1 MANLL
6 ATSMG
11 AVMPLSRGREQILT
25 TANGVEF
32 LMQDSGLE
40 VPCEATPELLAGRFD
55 SEGTPLSQQQAFLFH
70 RIAIEQAAS
79 AKYDA
84 GGSGL
89 DIDRGIVVTVKDMAS
104 PLSRKF

>member
-1 MANLL
+1 
-6 ATSMG
+6 
-11 AVMPLSRGREQILT
+11 
-25 TANGVEF
+25 
-32 LMQDSGLE
+32 MQDGGLE

-84 GGSGL
+84 GETDSA
-89 DIDRGIVVTVKDMAS
+89 IDRTIVVTARDMAS

>member
-1 MANLL
+1 VATLL
-6 ATSMG
+6 PAPNEG
-11 AVMPLSRGREQILT
+11 VMPLSRGREQILT

-40 VPCEATPELLAGRFD
+40 VPCEATPELLAGRFG
-55 SEGTPLSQQQAFLFH
+55 SEGTPRSQQHAFLFH

-84 GGSGL
+84 GESGV
-89 DIDRGIVVTVKDMAS
+89 GIVVTTRDMAS

>member
-1 MANLL
+1 
-6 ATSMG
+6 
-11 AVMPLSRGREQILT
+11 MPLSRGKEQILT

-32 LMQDSGLE
+32 LMQDGGME
-40 VPCEATPELLAGRFD
+40 VPCEATPELLAGRFG
-55 SEGTPLSQQQAFLFH
+55 SEGTLLAQQEAFLVN

-84 GGSGL
+84 GELNL
-89 DIDRGIVVTVKDMAS
+89 DRVIVVTAKDMAS

>member
-1 MANLL
+1 
-6 ATSMG
+6 
-11 AVMPLSRGREQILT
+11 MPLSRGREKILT

-32 LMQDSGLE
+32 LMEDSGME
-40 VPCEATPELLAGRFD
+40 VPCEATLELLARRFD
-55 SEGTPLSQQQAFLFH
+55 SNGTPLAQQQAFLFH

-84 GGSGL
+84 GG
-89 DIDRGIVVTVKDMAS
+89 IDRGIDRGIIVTASDMAS

>member
-1 MANLL
+1 
-6 ATSMG
+6 
-11 AVMPLSRGREQILT
+11 
-25 TANGVEF
+25 
-32 LMQDSGLE
+32 MQDGGLE

-70 RIAIEQAAS
+70 RTAIEQAAS

-84 GGSGL
+84 GETDSA
-89 DIDRGIVVTVKDMAS
+89 IDRTIVVTARDMAS

>member
-1 MANLL
+1 
-6 ATSMG
+6 
-11 AVMPLSRGREQILT
+11 MPLSRGREQILT

-32 LMQDSGLE
+32 LMEDGGME
-40 VPCEATPELLAGRFD
+40 VPCEATLELLAGRFGRRQ
-55 SEGTPLSQQQAFLFH
+55 GTPLAQQEAFLLH

-84 GGSGL
+84 GGSEL
-89 DIDRGIVVTVKDMAS
+89 DIDRGIVVTAKDMAS

>member
-1 MANLL
+1 ME
-6 ATSMG
+6 
-11 AVMPLSRGREQILT
+11 AVMPLRRGREQILT

-40 VPCEATPELLAGRFD
+40 VPCEATPELLAWRFD
-55 SEGTPLSQQQAFLFH
+55 SEGTPLSQQEAFLFH

-84 GGSGL
+84 SET
-89 DIDRGIVVTVKDMAS
+89 DSAVDRTIIVTASDMAS

>member
-1 MANLL
+1 
-6 ATSMG
+6 
-11 AVMPLSRGREQILT
+11 MPLSRGREQILT

-32 LMQDSGLE
+32 LMQDRGLE

-89 DIDRGIVVTVKDMAS
+89 NIDRGIVVTAKDMAS
-104 PLSRKF
+104 PLSQKF

>member
-1 MANLL
+1 
-6 ATSMG
+6 
-11 AVMPLSRGREQILT
+11 MPLSRGREQILT

-55 SEGTPLSQQQAFLFH
+55 SQGTPLAQQEAFLLH